1 MLDRIDAALR
11 TNSFLATLG
20 AHALEARAGF
30 VQLRVRNTPH
40 LTSDGRHLATGVLF
54 ALAETAAQIAVKTHP
69 FPDGTELRQTSGRIK
84 YYQPASGDLI
94 ASATVAEPRTTAQG
108 RLDVEVVLST
118 PTHPTV
124 AVFTAR
130 FAQSTR

>member
-11 TNSFLATLG
+11 ANAYLATLG
-20 AHALEARAGF
+20 AHALEARPGF

-40 LTSDGRHLATGVLF
+40 LTSDGNALATGVLF
-54 ALAETAAQIAVKTHP
+54 SLAETAAQIVVRTHA
-69 FPDGTELRQTSGRIK
+69 FPNGVELRQTSGRIK
-84 YYQPASGDLI
+84 YYQAAVGDLI
-94 ASATVAEPRTTAQG
+94 ASATLADPPSPTQS

-118 PTHPTV
+118 PSHPTI

-130 FAQSTR
+130 FAQSSG